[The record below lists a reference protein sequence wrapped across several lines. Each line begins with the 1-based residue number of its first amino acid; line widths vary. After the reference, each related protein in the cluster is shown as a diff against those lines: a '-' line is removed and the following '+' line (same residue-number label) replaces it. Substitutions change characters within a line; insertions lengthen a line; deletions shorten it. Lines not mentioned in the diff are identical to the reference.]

1 VAKRDVE
8 EDEEDEFEQREQV
21 LFQGP
26 MYGREANLK
35 KNPKLVQAALVPV
48 KRMVTDGLSRRAH
61 TILLEPTSGRI
72 QIRFVVDGV
81 PYPAGAV
88 PAKQGVGMVQILKL
102 LAGLDPQKRTDQQSG
117 GISSEYAGKAYRLLV
132 QSTPVRGGAER
143 LRIRIEDPKDSFIRP
158 QDVGVP
164 EDLRQKIRDFTGDS
178 KGIVLACGPPDSGI
192 TSLSLVTLHCTDPY
206 LYSVFSMAETGDH
219 ELVNVTDYKGEEG
232 HDLEYS
238 LDRIARREAD
248 IIFMPPFTGPKTTQ
262 LLFDFSDR
270 MCFVAEIAGRTPI
283 DAVQTLIQW
292 VGVDSV
298 LKHLKGIITH
308 KLIRRLCDDC
318 KQAFRP
324 NPQLLKRLGLP
335 PEVTVLYRAPAP
347 PPEDDPEAP
356 TIEELCADCNGMPY
370 HGRVPCF
377 ELLEMSDGMKEV
389 IVAGADP
396 GAMRQQMFKD
406 DMRTLQK
413 DALRLVV
420 EGKTSLEEVQRSF
433 LGPKAKGRPGP
444 KKRRPRPNA

>member
-1 VAKRDVE
+1 MAKGDAQEEE
-8 EDEEDEFEQREQV
+8 EDLDEREQV

-26 MYGREANLK
+26 MYGRDANLK
-35 KNPKLVQAALVPV
+35 QNPRLVQAALVPV
-48 KRMVTDGLSRRAH
+48 KRMVTDALSRRAH
-61 TILLEPTSGRI
+61 TVLLEPAPGKI
-72 QIRFVVDGV
+72 AIRFVVDGIA
-81 PYPAGAV
+81 YPAGAV
-88 PAKQGVGMVQILKL
+88 PARQGVGMVQMLKL
-102 LAGLDPQKRTDQQSG
+102 LAGLDPQKRTVQQSG
-117 GISSEYAGKAYRLLV
+117 GIRSEYTGKAYRLLV
-132 QSTPVRGGAER
+132 LSTPVKGGAER
-143 LRIRIEDPKDSFIRP
+143 LRIRIENPKDSFIRP

-164 EDLRQKIRDFTGDS
+164 NDLRQKIRDFTSDS

-206 LYSVFSMAETGDH
+206 LYSVFNLADVGEHS
-219 ELVNVTDYKGEEG
+219 LVNVADYEPEEG
-232 HDLEYS
+232 HDLAFT
-238 LDRIARREAD
+238 LDRISRREAD
-248 IIFMPPFTGPKTTQ
+248 LVYMPPFTDPKTTQ

-270 MCFVAEIAGRTPI
+270 LCFVGEIPCRTPI
-283 DAVQTLIQW
+283 EAVQTLIQW

-298 LKHLKGIITH
+298 LKHLKGVVTH
-308 KLIRRLCDDC
+308 KLIRKLCDDC

-347 PPEDDPEAP
+347 PPADDPEAP

-370 HGRVPCF
+370 YGRIPCF
-377 ELLEMSDGMKEV
+377 EVLEMSDGMKEV
-389 IVAGADP
+389 VAAGADP
-396 GAMRQQMFKD
+396 AAMRQQMFRE

-433 LGPKAKGRPGP
+433 QGPKGRPA
-444 KKRRPRPNA
+444 KKRRPRPQA

>member
-1 VAKRDVE
+1 MAKRDTH
-8 EDEEDEFEQREQV
+8 EDEEEELEQREQV

-35 KNPKLVQAALVPV
+35 KNPRLVQAALVPV
-48 KRMVTDGLSRRAH
+48 KRMVTDALSRRAH
-61 TILLEPTSGRI
+61 TVLLEPTAGRI
-72 QIRFVVDGV
+72 QIRFVIDGV

-88 PAKQGVGMVQILKL
+88 PAKTGMGMLQMVKL
-102 LAGLDPQKRTDQQSG
+102 LAGLDPQQKTQQQSG
-117 GISSEYAGKAYRLLV
+117 GIRSEYFGKPWRLLV
-132 QSTPVRGGAER
+132 QSTPVKGGAER
-143 LRIRIEDPKDSFIRP
+143 LRIRIENPKDSFIRP

-164 EDLRQKIRDFTGDS
+164 NDLRQKVRDFTSDS
-178 KGIVLACGPPDSGI
+178 SGIVLACGPPDSGL

-206 LYSVFSMAETGDH
+206 LYSVFNLADVGDH
-219 ELVNVTDYKGEEG
+219 ELVNVAEYTPEPEHG
-232 HDLEYS
+232 LEQT

-248 IIFMPPFTGPKTTQ
+248 IIYVPPFNDPKQTQ
-262 LLFDFSDR
+262 LLFEFSDR
-270 MCFVAEIAGRTPI
+270 LCFVGEIQAATPI
-283 DAVQTLIQW
+283 DAVRLLIQW
-292 VGVDSV
+292 VGVDRV
-298 LKHLKGIITH
+298 LKHLKGIMAH

-347 PPEDDPEAP
+347 PPADDPEAP
-356 TIEELCADCNGMPY
+356 TIEELCADCSGMPY
-370 HGRVPCF
+370 HGRIPCF
-377 ELLEMSDGMKEV
+377 ELFEMTPGMKEV
-389 IVAGADP
+389 IAAGADP
-396 GAMRQQMFKD
+396 AAMRQQMFRD

-433 LGPKAKGRPGP
+433 VGPKGRPSP
-444 KKRRPRPNA
+444 KKRRPRPTA